1 MKSIF
6 FLRIIAEQ
14 DILMDDK
21 CKVWEILKSRMY
33 KKITCLKNLSNE
45 NKYLCT
51 YIYHNGAN
59 IMKAIYN
66 FLKMFLRNVFFY
78 SVNIFIY
85 HSFYELS
92 RGLKTI
98 YS

>member
-33 KKITCLKNLSNE
+33 KKKE
-45 NKYLCT
+45 NKYLYT
-51 YIYHNGAN
+51 YI
-59 IMKAIYN
+59 
-66 FLKMFLRNVFFY
+66 
-78 SVNIFIY
+78 S
-85 HSFYELS
+85 
-92 RGLKTI
+92 
-98 YS
+98 

>member
-6 FLRIIAEQ
+6 LLRIIAEQ

-33 KKITCLKNLSNE
+33 KKKITCLKNLSKE

-51 YIYHNGAN
+51 YI
-59 IMKAIYN
+59 
-66 FLKMFLRNVFFY
+66 
-78 SVNIFIY
+78 S
-85 HSFYELS
+85 
-92 RGLKTI
+92 
-98 YS
+98 

>member
-1 MKSIF
+1 MHQFIDLFENVIHENNICRNFIMKSIF

-14 DILMDDK
+14 DILIDDK

-51 YIYHNGAN
+51 YIH
-59 IMKAIYN
+59 
-66 FLKMFLRNVFFY
+66 V
-78 SVNIFIY
+78 S
-85 HSFYELS
+85 
-92 RGLKTI
+92 
-98 YS
+98 

>member
-14 DILMDDK
+14 DILMVDK
-21 CKVWEILKSRMY
+21 CKVWEIFKSRMY

-51 YIYHNGAN
+51 YI
-59 IMKAIYN
+59 
-66 FLKMFLRNVFFY
+66 
-78 SVNIFIY
+78 S
-85 HSFYELS
+85 
-92 RGLKTI
+92 
-98 YS
+98 

>member
-33 KKITCLKNLSNE
+33 KKKRKQIPM
-45 NKYLCT
+45 
-51 YIYHNGAN
+51 YIYI
-59 IMKAIYN
+59 IMVPI
-66 FLKMFLRNVFFY
+66 L
-78 SVNIFIY
+78 
-85 HSFYELS
+85 
-92 RGLKTI
+92 
-98 YS
+98 

>member
-6 FLRIIAEQ
+6 LLRIIAKK

-51 YIYHNGAN
+51 YIH
-59 IMKAIYN
+59 
-66 FLKMFLRNVFFY
+66 V
-78 SVNIFIY
+78 S
-85 HSFYELS
+85 
-92 RGLKTI
+92 
-98 YS
+98 